1 MTPHTAFLLG
11 AVTLALIGSGL
22 AGISDG
28 ITERHKSR
36 RWRRRT
42 ALLGAYLTLLGAW
55 LAINTLNVWGHA

>member
-28 ITERHKSR
+28 ITERHKPR
-36 RWRRRT
+36 AWRRRS
-42 ALLGAYLTLLGAW
+42 ALAGANLTLWGAW
-55 LAINTLNVWGHA
+55 LAIHALNTWRHA